1 MRNFTAKEADTAKLQ
16 QVAAVAEL
24 AAALEAAD
32 AEAELKLQVA
42 EEEAAALA
50 LRMEVA
56 ALEKKAE
63 EEASA
68 AALKVAEEEEAAAA
82 LKVAEEEAA
91 AAAAALKVAEEEEA
105 AAPAEAPDL
114 VCAVASAICNLKVTP
129 LIKQFLQQRLD
140 VIRADAQSS
149 DNISTVNDLVLF
161 ELFNHHAAK
170 GDATNAHVMSHN
182 QFRKLL
188 KELNVLRSKF
198 TSAHADIMFKK
209 FVAQEVGAGHKQQ
222 NISKSAQHQQHQG
235 NDTKLEFSEFIGLIN
250 AIADEVAGSD
260 KRQAFFNKKVM
271 PLLDAVVTSVNAQ
284 KIAAP
289 PRSVRSPGM
298 NDDATEAPTI
308 AKTKEALD
316 KLPAINRNK
325 KQLLQMYD
333 FFANLNKQLDF
344 KGLLAFAKAFDLMPG
359 LFDMA
364 QLQQMFHIVQQGA
377 KSIDCLTKVRYAKVH
392 LHRAQYCIALL
403 NICTAHLHWLNNFHD
418 QLQL

>member
-1 MRNFTAKEADTAKLQ
+1 
-16 QVAAVAEL
+16 
-24 AAALEAAD
+24 
-32 AEAELKLQVA
+32 
-42 EEEAAALA
+42 
-50 LRMEVA
+50 
-56 ALEKKAE
+56 
-63 EEASA
+63 
-68 AALKVAEEEEAAAA
+68 
-82 LKVAEEEAA
+82 
-91 AAAAALKVAEEEEA
+91 
-105 AAPAEAPDL
+105 
-114 VCAVASAICNLKVTP
+114 
-129 LIKQFLQQRLD
+129 
-140 VIRADAQSS
+140 
-149 DNISTVNDLVLF
+149 VNDLVLF

-188 KELNVLRSKF
+188 KELNVLRAKF

-209 FVAQEVGAGHKQQ
+209 FVAQEEGGKGHKQQ

-235 NDTKLEFSEFIGLIN
+235 NDTKLEFSEFLGLIN
-250 AIADEVAGSD
+250 AIADEVAGPD
-260 KRQAFFNKKVM
+260 KRQAFFNKKVIPM
-271 PLLDAVVTSVNAQ
+271 LDAVVTSVNAQ

-316 KLPAINRNK
+316 KLAAINRNK

-377 KSIDCLTKVRYAKVH
+377 KSIDCLTKVRFMDFIDRTAQLFVEKASLEAADTNEKIELLLACFDNSQGKVKMASGRSGIMCAPFKPPKSEAAKQMKKTV
-392 LHRAQYCIALL
+392 
-403 NICTAHLHWLNNFHD
+403 AHN
-418 QLQL
+418 LQTRKK